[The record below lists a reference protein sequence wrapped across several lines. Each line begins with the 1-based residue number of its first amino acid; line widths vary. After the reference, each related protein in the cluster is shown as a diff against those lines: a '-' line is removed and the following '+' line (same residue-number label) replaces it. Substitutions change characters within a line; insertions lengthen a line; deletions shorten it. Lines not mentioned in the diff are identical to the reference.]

1 MSLAQRP
8 SIDRADAFLRTL
20 HDTGR
25 ISAAELNR
33 HRSPYATRADCVVSG
48 IVTVAEL
55 LEHILL
61 YLSPTGQLRAR
72 QTCKGFL
79 YAIGYRYIASKPVQN
94 IPQSQH
100 EESTGYTSFQIA
112 RFGFCPDT
120 STRSTLRLSDNRRS
134 VYSSRRK
141 DENEEGARD
150 ILLVQPPVSREI
162 LRPEGVKIG
171 DVFNAIA
178 HNFPTL
184 ANGR

>member
-112 RFGFCPDT
+112 R
-120 STRSTLRLSDNRRS
+120 RS

-150 ILLVQPPVSREI
+150 ILLVQPPVCKAILWAVCGCEEDTAREI